1 MIPAHHEPRRSFHE
15 AMPVAEQLG
24 QAVQLD
30 QVRVFRIGFRSP
42 VRRHIDSTASC
53 AAALEEA
60 LRGLQL
66 ILTEK

>member
-1 MIPAHHEPRRSFHE
+1 
-15 AMPVAEQLG
+15 MPVAEQLG

-30 QVRVFRIGFRSP
+30 RVRVFRIGFRSP